1 MALPW
6 STLVKAIPWSDVITQ
21 APDIARAPASS
32 GRKSARRK
40 ASESAAAAAVAGSGR
55 CPDARLTALTAQ
67 VAELNA
73 RQQESA
79 ELLSALANQNAELVS
94 AIAALRQRNRLL
106 GAATGVTAVIAL
118 AALTLA
124 LTSPW
129 HQLADFVAAQQR
141 SVTGRTPP
149 LQRPCQPPS
158 VTAR

>member
-6 STLVKAIPWSDVITQ
+6 STLVKAIPWSDVIAK
-21 APDIARAPASS
+21 APDIAQGA
-32 GRKSARRK
+32 RKLWQKVGTQESVG
-40 ASESAAAAAVAGSGR
+40 SAAAPTAAGDA
-55 CPDARLTALTAQ
+55 PDARLTALTAQ

-106 GAATGVTAVIAL
+106 GAATGVTAVVAL

-124 LTSPW
+124 LTSP
-129 HQLADFVAAQQR
+129 
-141 SVTGRTPP
+141 
-149 LQRPCQPPS
+149 
-158 VTAR
+158 

>member
-1 MALPW
+1 
-6 STLVKAIPWSDVITQ
+6 
-21 APDIARAPASS
+21 
-32 GRKSARRK
+32 
-40 ASESAAAAAVAGSGR
+40 
-55 CPDARLTALTAQ
+55 

-124 LTSPW
+124 LTSP
-129 HQLADFVAAQQR
+129 
-141 SVTGRTPP
+141 
-149 LQRPCQPPS
+149 
-158 VTAR
+158 

>member
-6 STLVKAIPWSDVITQ
+6 STLVKAIPWSDVIAK
-21 APDIARAPASS
+21 APDIAQGA
-32 GRKSARRK
+32 RKLWQKVGMQDSVG
-40 ASESAAAAAVAGSGR
+40 SAAAPTAGDA
-55 CPDARLTALTAQ
+55 PDARLTALTAQ

-124 LTSPW
+124 LTSP
-129 HQLADFVAAQQR
+129 
-141 SVTGRTPP
+141 
-149 LQRPCQPPS
+149 
-158 VTAR
+158 